1 MKTKA
6 RFAVSIVSHG
16 MAIFLAFL
24 LLSGSVAL
32 ARQELSEQVQVQV
45 GARAE
50 WDQARM
56 ILMHTPSEEIL
67 HGVIHPAAALFEK
80 PFSLEEARRQH
91 LDYIA
96 LLEQEGA
103 VVHTVVQTLL
113 AGTMDAQ
120 GRALPGPALD
130 ELREF
135 AGRFLVYNTTRL
147 APDEQQRQEQY
158 KQEVLAALSPR
169 ELVAVILE
177 QPTVHL
183 HPTEI
188 NTGFS
193 ATYQSSPV
201 MNLYFCRDQV
211 ITTAKGV
218 VVARMNSPQRFVET
232 KIIKFV
238 LNKLGIEP
246 VYEVAGEGRL
256 EGGDYFS
263 AGDVAFIGQ
272 GLRTNAEG
280 IRQLL
285 DNQVF
290 GLPRVAVV
298 KDFWEDQE
306 EMHLDT
312 YFNIINPKLAA
323 LVDLRMKLPG
333 RDPDPMMVPLVDLYE
348 LRDGVYVKTM
358 TDRNFQDF
366 LEQDLGYT
374 LIPASREDQNRY
386 GLNFLTVRSDRILAI
401 DGVSEAYKQ
410 RLHEHGVEATW
421 MDFGALTSGY
431 GAAHCTTQVLVREAG
446 R

>member
-1 MKTKA
+1 MKTGT
-6 RFAVSIVSHG
+6 RFTMSIVLRG
-16 MAIFLAFL
+16 IAFFFAFL
-24 LLSGSVAL
+24 LLSSSMAL
-32 ARQELSEQVQVQV
+32 ARQDLSATVQA

-50 WDQARM
+50 WDPAKM
-56 ILMHTPSEEIL
+56 VLMHTPGEEIL
-67 HGVIHPAAALFEK
+67 LGVVHPDAALFEK

-113 AGTMDAQ
+113 AGTIDED
-120 GRALPGPALD
+120 GRTLQGPALN

-135 AGRFLVYNTTRL
+135 AARFLVYDTARL
-147 APDEQQRQEQY
+147 APEVRKRQEQY
-158 KQEVLAALSPR
+158 KHEVLAALSPT
-169 ELVAVILE
+169 ELVAIILQ

-183 HPTEI
+183 HPTNT

-193 ATYQSSPV
+193 ATYKSSPV

-232 KIIKFV
+232 EIIKFV
-238 LNKLGIEP
+238 LGKLGIEP
-246 VYEVAGEGRL
+246 IYEVTGKGRL

-263 AGDVAFIGQ
+263 AGDIAFIGQ

-280 IRQLL
+280 VRQLL

-312 YFNIINPKLAA
+312 FFNIINPKLAA
-323 LVDLRMKLPG
+323 LVDLRMRLPG
-333 RDPDPMMVPLVDLYE
+333 REPDPMMVPLVDLYE
-348 LRDGVYVKTM
+348 LQDGVYVKTM

-366 LEQDLGYT
+366 MEQDLGYT
-374 LIPASREDQNRY
+374 LIPASREDQIRY
-386 GLNFLTVRSDRILAI
+386 GLNFLTVHSDRILAI
-401 DGVSEAYKQ
+401 DGVSETYKQ
-410 RLHEHGVEATW
+410 RLRDHGVDATW

-431 GAAHCTTQVLVREAG
+431 GAAHCTTQVLVREAKP
-446 R
+446 

>member
-1 MKTKA
+1 MKTKT
-6 RFAVSIVSHG
+6 RFALSIVSRG
-16 MAIFLAFL
+16 IFIFLALL
-24 LLSGSVAL
+24 LLSGSVAW
-32 ARQELSEQVQVQV
+32 ARQDQSVKAQV

-50 WDQARM
+50 WDQARL
-56 ILMHTPSEEIL
+56 ILMHTPGEEIL

-91 LDYIA
+91 KNYIA

-113 AGTMDAQ
+113 AGTMDGQ

-135 AGRFLVYNTTRL
+135 AGRFLVYNTARL
-147 APDEQQRQEQY
+147 APEEQERQEQY
-158 KQEVLAALSPR
+158 KQEVLAALSPQG
-169 ELVAVILE
+169 LVAVILE

-188 NTGFS
+188 NTGFT
-193 ATYQSSPV
+193 ATYQSSPI

-232 KIIKFV
+232 EIIKFV
-238 LNKLGIEP
+238 LRKLGIEP
-246 VYEVAGEGRL
+246 IYEVAGEGRL

-263 AGDVAFIGQ
+263 AGDIAFIGQ

-280 IRQLL
+280 IQQLL

-312 YFNIINPKLAA
+312 YFNIINPRLAA
-323 LVDLRMKLPG
+323 LVDLRMRLPG
-333 RDPDPMMVPLVDLYE
+333 REPDPMMVPLVDVYE
-348 LRDGVYVKTM
+348 LQDGVYVKTVA
-358 TDRNFQDF
+358 DRNFQDF

-401 DGVSEAYKQ
+401 DGVSDDYKQ
-410 RLHEHGVEATW
+410 RLQEHGVDATW

>member
-1 MKTKA
+1 M
-6 RFAVSIVSHG
+6 SIVLRG
-16 MAIFLAFL
+16 IAFFFAFL
-24 LLSGSVAL
+24 LLSSSMAL
-32 ARQELSEQVQVQV
+32 ARQDLSATVQV

-50 WDQARM
+50 WDPAKM
-56 ILMHTPSEEIL
+56 VLMHTPGEEIL
-67 HGVIHPAAALFEK
+67 LGVVHPAAALFEK
-80 PFSLEEARRQH
+80 PFSLEEARQQH

-113 AGTMDAQ
+113 AGTIDED
-120 GRALPGPALD
+120 GRPLPGPALD
-130 ELREF
+130 ELRKF
-135 AGRFLVYNTTRL
+135 AARFLVYDTARL
-147 APDEQQRQEQY
+147 APEVRKRQEQY
-158 KQEVLAALSPR
+158 KHEVLAALSPT
-169 ELVAVILE
+169 ELVAIILQ

-183 HPTEI
+183 HPTNT

-193 ATYQSSPV
+193 ATYTSSPV

-232 KIIKFV
+232 EIIKFV

-246 VYEVAGEGRL
+246 IYEVTGEGRL

-263 AGDVAFIGQ
+263 AGDIALIGQ

-280 IRQLL
+280 VRQLL

-312 YFNIINPKLAA
+312 FFNIINPKLAA
-323 LVDLRMKLPG
+323 LVDLRMRLPG
-333 RDPDPMMVPLVDLYE
+333 RDPDPRMVPLVDLYE
-348 LRDGVYVKTM
+348 LQDGVYVKTM

-410 RLHEHGVEATW
+410 RLGDHGVEATW

-431 GAAHCTTQVLVREAG
+431 GAAHCTTQVLVREAKP
-446 R
+446 